1 LQLRL
6 IWEIHFGRYGY
17 KKRMLFRDYF
27 KKIYQKMGEHSLYLI
42 EGKKSAKKFRALC
55 KHMLEG
61 W

>member
-1 LQLRL
+1 
-6 IWEIHFGRYGY
+6 
-17 KKRMLFRDYF
+17 MVSRDYVE
-27 KKIYQKMGEHSLYLI
+27 KIYQKMGEQSLYLI